1 MYADRV
7 LPFNLGKSIKWC
19 LRHPRAFKN
28 REQRIL
34 ADTIL
39 SSPDF
44 PVRQSNSHRITL
56 CDQPALL
63 SHRLVV
69 RKLFA
74 PQHSYFI
81 LYPIWIDAS
90 LPFFLPTVNKL
101 SSKQIIRTRNLRIL
115 TRSVNKVSTN
125 FPSLP
130 SNSPKVSKSSSCFF
144 EISSTSKS

>member
-74 PQHSYFI
+74 PQRSYFRYI
-81 LYPIWIDAS
+81 LS
-90 LPFFLPTVNKL
+90 GQTLHCLPRVNKL
-101 SSKQIIRTRNLRIL
+101 PSKQIIRTQNLRIL